1 MIRDVFTSF
10 NMTQIAVTFA
20 LPAESSEFVRRLRD
34 KSHGDRNGITTIRGK
49 IGDREV
55 EVLHTG
61 VGERVCRQRLG
72 KFLEDQRFDL
82 LISTGFAGALN
93 DEMQVG
99 DLLLAKNFS
108 TVDLNEKRSSISR
121 LPVYMADLFTAPTL
135 TDSSDERTEIARTTG
150 AAAVDMETEFIA
162 RACAAHGIPLLSLR
176 VITDT
181 PREPFPARAHVLFD
195 VATQRTDLPK
205 LAAFFLTH
213 PTRIPGLLHFARKIA
228 HARKTLADAL
238 VAIAPEL

>member
-1 MIRDVFTSF
+1 M
-10 NMTQIAVTFA
+10 IAVTFA
-20 LPAESSEFVRRLRD
+20 LPEESSEFLRRLRD
-34 KSHGDRNGITTIRGK
+34 KSHADRNGTATIRGK

-72 KFLEDQRFDL
+72 KFLENQRFDL
-82 LISTGFAGALN
+82 LISTGFAGAVN
-93 DEMQVG
+93 DEMQVR

-108 TVDLNEKRSSISR
+108 TIDLNDGRYSPGS
-121 LPVYMADLFTAPTL
+121 PVHMGDLLTAPTL
-135 TDSSDERTEIARTTG
+135 IDSSHERTEIARTSG

-181 PREPFPARAHVLFD
+181 PREPFPAPAHLLFD
-195 VATQRTDLPK
+195 IAKQRTDLRK
-205 LAAFFLTH
+205 LAAFFLAH
-213 PTRIPGLLHFARKIA
+213 PNRIPRLIQFARRIA
-228 HARKTLADAL
+228 NARKTLADAL
-238 VAIAPEL
+238 VAIVREL

>member
-1 MIRDVFTSF
+1 M
-10 NMTQIAVTFA
+10 IAVTFA
-20 LPAESSEFVRRLRD
+20 LPEESSEFLRRLRD
-34 KSHGDRNGITTIRGK
+34 KSHADRDGTATIRGK

-61 VGERVCRQRLG
+61 MGEKVCRQRLG
-72 KFLEDQRFDL
+72 KFLEDQQFDF

-108 TVDLNEKRSSISR
+108 TVDLNQKRSSFSR
-121 LPVYMADLFTAPTL
+121 LPIHMADLLTAPTL
-135 TDSSDERTEIARTTG
+135 IDSSDERTEIARTTG

-162 RACAAHGIPLLSLR
+162 RACAAHGIPLLSVR

-181 PREPFPARAHVLFD
+181 PREPFPAPAHVLFD
-195 VATQRTDLPK
+195 VATQRTNLPK
-205 LAAFFLTH
+205 LAAFFLIH
-213 PTRIPGLLHFARKIA
+213 PNRIPGLLQFARKIA
-228 HARKTLADAL
+228 RARKTLVDAL
-238 VAIAPEL
+238 VAIVREL

>member
-1 MIRDVFTSF
+1 M
-10 NMTQIAVTFA
+10 IAVTLA
-20 LPAESSEFVRRLRD
+20 LPAESSKFLRRLRD
-34 KSHGDRNGITTIRGK
+34 KSHADRNGITTIRGK

-72 KFLEDQRFDL
+72 KFLENQQLDL
-82 LISTGFAGALN
+82 LISTGFAGGLN

-108 TVDLNEKRSSISR
+108 TIDLNEKRSSFSR
-121 LPVYMADLFTAPTL
+121 LPIHMADLFTAPSL
-135 TDSSDERTEIARTTG
+135 IDSSDERIEIARTSG

-162 RACAAHGIPLLSLR
+162 RACATHGIPLLSLR

-181 PREPFPARAHVLFD
+181 PREPFPSPGHVLFD
-195 VATQRTDLPK
+195 IAKQRTDLPK
-205 LAAFFLTH
+205 LAAFFLAH
-213 PTRIPGLLHFARKIA
+213 PNRIPRLAQFSRRIA
-228 HARKTLADAL
+228 LARKTLADAL
-238 VAIAPEL
+238 VAIVRAL

>member
-1 MIRDVFTSF
+1 M
-10 NMTQIAVTFA
+10 IAVTFA
-20 LPAESSEFVRRLRD
+20 LPAESSEFLSRLRTR
-34 KSHGDRNGITTIRGK
+34 SRADRNGITTIRGK
-49 IGDREV
+49 IGDRQI

-93 DEMQVG
+93 DELQVG

-108 TVDLNEKRSSISR
+108 TIELNEKRSSFSR
-121 LPVYMADLFTAPTL
+121 VPIHMADLLTAPTL
-135 TDSSDERTEIARTTG
+135 IDSSDERTEIARTSG

-162 RACAAHGIPLLSLR
+162 RACAAHAIPMLSLR

-181 PREPFPARAHVLFD
+181 PREPFPAPAHILFD
-195 VATQRTDLPK
+195 IAKQRTDLPK
-205 LAAFFLTH
+205 LATFFLAH
-213 PTRIPGLLHFARKIA
+213 PNRIPGLLQFARKIA

-238 VAIAPEL
+238 VAIVREL